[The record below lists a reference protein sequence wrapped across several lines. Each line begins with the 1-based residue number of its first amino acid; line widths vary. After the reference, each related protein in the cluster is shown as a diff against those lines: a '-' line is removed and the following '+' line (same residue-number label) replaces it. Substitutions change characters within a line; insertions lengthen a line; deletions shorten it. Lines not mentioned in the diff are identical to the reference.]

1 MAGLLLYSNVSYYHL
16 YTYKAKFPKFIM
28 VSKEEILKKR
38 LCLEIPNLDPDDYCK
53 VIEIIKEEIKW

>member
-1 MAGLLLYSNVSYYHL
+1 
-16 YTYKAKFPKFIM
+16 M

-53 VIEIIKEEIKW
+53 VIEIIKEEMKW